1 MSPMRVGVVGAGWAG
16 QQHLK
21 GYAALEGVEIAA
33 LAGKETAMVAELQGE
48 YGIPATFE
56 SWQDML
62 ENVQLDAV
70 SIATPTFLHAPIA
83 IAALERG
90 IHVLTEKPIA
100 ANLADA
106 QRMVDAA
113 RASGRVL
120 QVVFN
125 HRLRGD
131 IAELGRIIRSGEL
144 GTPYIAK
151 AGWLRRAGIPGSS
164 WFAQKELSG
173 GGPLLDLGVHVVD
186 YVLHLL
192 GEPEVA
198 TVSASTY
205 DQLGAKA
212 IEGFDVEDI
221 AIAFVR
227 LANGMTVT
235 LEASWDAYRPD
246 NNEYWMTVYG
256 TEGGAELRVVDYET
270 SEFTV
275 FRTEDGANADYTATP
290 GKNGGHDQV
299 VGEFVRAVAAGA
311 AEWPKHDGSL
321 GLRRAEV
328 IDACYRSAESGH
340 EVSLAVRAASPVG

>member
-1 MSPMRVGVVGAGWAG
+1 MSALRVGVVGVGWAG

-21 GYAALEGVEIAA
+21 GYAALPGVDIVA
-33 LAGKETAMVAELQGE
+33 LAGMETDRVADLQKE
-48 YGIPATFE
+48 YGIAATFDRWE
-56 SWQDML
+56 DML
-62 ENVQLDAV
+62 DAVELDAV

-90 IHVLTEKPIA
+90 LHVLTEKPIA
-100 ANLADA
+100 AGLADA
-106 QRMVDAA
+106 RAMVEQA
-113 RASGRVL
+113 RVSGRVL

-131 IAELGRIIRSGEL
+131 ISELGRIIESGEL

-151 AGWLRRAGIPGSS
+151 AGWLRRARIPGSS
-164 WFAQKELSG
+164 WFAQKAQAG
-173 GGPLLDLGVHVVD
+173 GGPLLDLGVHVID

-205 DQLGAKA
+205 AELGAQA

-221 AIAFVR
+221 AIAFIR
-227 LANGMTVT
+227 LTNGATVT
-235 LEASWDAYRPD
+235 VEASWDAYRAD

-256 TEGGAELRVVDYET
+256 TKGGAELRVIDYET
-270 SEFTV
+270 TQFTV
-275 FRTEDGANADYTATP
+275 FRTKDGENADYQATP
-290 GKNGGHDQV
+290 SENGGHDRV
-299 VGEFVRAVAAGA
+299 VREFVETIGRGA
-311 AEWPKHDGSL
+311 AEWAKHDGSL
-321 GLRRAEV
+321 GLKRAEI

-340 EVSLAVRAASPVG
+340 EVALS

>member
-1 MSPMRVGVVGAGWAG
+1 MSAMKVGVVGVGWAG

-21 GYAALEGVEIAA
+21 GYAALDGVDIVA
-33 LAGKETAMVAELQGE
+33 LAGMETEQVAALKAE

-56 SWQDML
+56 RWEDML
-62 ENVQLDAV
+62 ETAQLDAI

-83 IAALERG
+83 IAALQRG

-100 ANLADA
+100 ANLAEA
-106 QRMVDAA
+106 QSMVAA
-113 RASGRVL
+113 AQASGRVL

-131 IAELGRIIRSGEL
+131 IAELGRIIDSGEL

-164 WFAQKELSG
+164 WFAQKELAG
-173 GGPLLDLGVHVVD
+173 GGPLLDLGVHVID

-198 TVSASTY
+198 SVSASTY
-205 DQLGAKA
+205 AELGTKA
-212 IEGFDVEDI
+212 IDGFDVEDI
-221 AIAFVR
+221 AIAFIR
-227 LANGMTVT
+227 LKSGTTVV
-235 LEASWDAYRPD
+235 LEAGWDAYRAD

-270 SEFTV
+270 TQFTV
-275 FRTEDGANADYTATP
+275 FRTENGENADYDVTP
-290 GKNGGHDQV
+290 AENGGHDRV
-299 VGEFVRAVAAGA
+299 VREFVETIRRGE

-340 EVSLAVRAASPVG
+340 EVSLA

>member
-1 MSPMRVGVVGAGWAG
+1 MSGIKVGVVGAGWAG

-21 GYAALEGVEIAA
+21 GYDALDDVEIAG
-33 LAGKETAMVAELQGE
+33 LAGMETELVAQLQGE

-56 SWQDML
+56 RWEDML
-62 ENVQLDAV
+62 DSLELDAI

-100 ANLADA
+100 ADIEDA
-106 QRMVDAA
+106 RRMVEAA
-113 RASGRVL
+113 RTSGRVL

-131 IAELGRIIRSGEL
+131 IAELGRIIDSGQL

-164 WFAQKELSG
+164 WFAQKQLSG

-205 DQLGAKA
+205 AELGAKA
-212 IEGFDVEDI
+212 VEGFDVEDI

-227 LANGMTVT
+227 LTNGATVT
-235 LEASWDAYRPD
+235 LEASWDAYRAD
-246 NNEYWMTVYG
+246 NNLYWMTVYG
-256 TEGGAELRVVDYET
+256 TDGGAELRVTDYET

-275 FRTEDGANADYTATP
+275 FRNEDGANADYTATP
-290 GKNGGHDQV
+290 GENGGHDRV
-299 VGEFVRAVAAGA
+299 VREFVEAIAAGA
-311 AEWPKHDGSL
+311 SEWAKHDGSL
-321 GLRRAEV
+321 GLKRAEV

-340 EVSLAVRAASPVG
+340 EVALA

>member
-1 MSPMRVGVVGAGWAG
+1 MSALRVAVVGAGWAG

-21 GYAALEGVEIAA
+21 GYAALPGVEIVA
-33 LAGKETAMVAELQGE
+33 LAGMETETVEQLKLE
-48 YGIPATFE
+48 YDIPATFE
-56 SWQDML
+56 RWEDML
-62 ENVQLDAV
+62 DKVELDAV
-70 SIATPTFLHAPIA
+70 SIATPTFLHAPISV
-83 IAALERG
+83 AALERG
-90 IHVLTEKPIA
+90 IHVLTEKPIG
-100 ANLADA
+100 ANLTDA

-113 RASGRVL
+113 RSSGRVL

-131 IAELGRIIRSGEL
+131 IAELSRIVTSGEV

-164 WFAQKELSG
+164 WFAHKELSG
-173 GGPLLDLGVHVVD
+173 GGPLLDLGVHVID

-192 GEPEVA
+192 GEPEIA

-205 DQLGAKA
+205 DRLGAQQ

-221 AIAFVR
+221 AIAFIR
-227 LANGMTVT
+227 LTNGATVT
-235 LEASWDAYRPD
+235 LEASWDAFRAD

-275 FRTEDGANADYTATP
+275 FHNDHGVNADYTATP
-290 GKNGGHDQV
+290 GENGGHDQV
-299 VGEFVRAVAAGA
+299 VREFVEAIQAGP
-311 AEWPKHDGSL
+311 AEWSRHDGSL
-321 GLRRAEV
+321 GFKRAAV

-340 EVSLAVRAASPVG
+340 EIVLA

>member
-1 MSPMRVGVVGAGWAG
+1 MTAAKLRVGVVGVGWAG

-21 GYAALEGVEIAA
+21 GYSLLDGVEIVA
-33 LAGKETAMVAELQGE
+33 LAGMETERVAALQDE
-48 YGIPATFE
+48 YGIAQTFARWE
-56 SWQDML
+56 EML
-62 ENVQLDAV
+62 ETAELDAV

-83 IAALERG
+83 IAALRKG
-90 IHVLTEKPIA
+90 LHVLTEKPIA

-106 QRMVDAA
+106 RAMVDEA
-113 RASGRVL
+113 RSAGRVL

-131 IAELGRIIRSGEL
+131 ITELGRVIDSGEL

-164 WFAQKELSG
+164 WFAQKEQAG
-173 GGPLLDLGVHVVD
+173 GGPLLDLGVHVID

-205 DQLGAKA
+205 AELGAQA
-212 IEGFDVEDI
+212 LDGFDVEDI
-221 AIAFVR
+221 AIAFIR
-227 LANGMTVT
+227 LTNGATVT
-235 LEASWDAYRPD
+235 LEASWDAYRAA

-270 SEFTV
+270 QQFTV
-275 FRTEDGANADYTATP
+275 FRTEGGKNADYEVTP
-290 GKNGGHDQV
+290 SENGGHDKV
-299 VGEFVRAVAAGA
+299 VREFVETVGRGE

-321 GLRRAEV
+321 GLKRAEI
-328 IDACYRSAESGH
+328 IDACYRSAESH
-340 EVSLAVRAASPVG
+340 REVSLV

>member
-1 MSPMRVGVVGAGWAG
+1 VKVGVVGVGWAG

-21 GYAALEGVEIAA
+21 GYAALDGVEIVA
-33 LAGKETAMVAELQGE
+33 LAGMETDQVAALKSE

-56 SWQDML
+56 RWEDML
-62 ENVQLDAV
+62 EAAQLDAI

-83 IAALERG
+83 ISALERG

-100 ANLADA
+100 ANLEEA
-106 QRMVDAA
+106 RNMVAAA
-113 RASGRVL
+113 RTHGRVL

-131 IAELGRIIRSGEL
+131 IVELERIIRSGEL
-144 GTPYIAK
+144 GRPYITK
-151 AGWLRRAGIPGSS
+151 AGWLRRAGTPGST
-164 WFAQKELSG
+164 WFAQKALAG
-173 GGPLLDLGVHVVD
+173 GGPLLDLGVHVID

-192 GEPEVA
+192 SEPEVA

-205 DQLGAKA
+205 AELGTKA

-221 AIAFVR
+221 AIAFLR
-227 LANGMTVT
+227 LRNGTTVV
-235 LEASWDAYRPD
+235 LEAGWDAYRAD

-270 SEFTV
+270 TQFTI
-275 FRTEDGANADYTATP
+275 FRTESGKNADYDVVP
-290 GKNGGHDQV
+290 GENGGHDRV
-299 VGEFVRAVAAGA
+299 VREFVDVVRGSE
-311 AEWPKHDGSL
+311 AEWVKHDGSL

-328 IDACYRSAESGH
+328 IDACYRSAELGY
-340 EVSLAVRAASPVG
+340 EVALEA

>member
-1 MSPMRVGVVGAGWAG
+1 MSTLRVGVVGAGWAG

-21 GYAALEGVEIAA
+21 GYAALDGVEITA
-33 LAGKETAMVAELQGE
+33 LAGMETELVAQLQAE

-56 SWQDML
+56 RWQDML
-62 ENVQLDAV
+62 ETVELDAV

-83 IAALERG
+83 IAALSRG

-106 QRMVDAA
+106 QAMVEAA

-131 IAELGRIIRSGEL
+131 IAEFGRIIDSGVL

-173 GGPLLDLGVHVVD
+173 GGPLLDLGVHVID

-205 DQLGAKA
+205 AELGAKA

-221 AIAFVR
+221 AIAFIR
-227 LANGMTVT
+227 LRNGATVT
-235 LEASWDAYRPD
+235 LEASWDAYRAD

-256 TEGGAELRVVDYET
+256 TEGGADLRVIDYET

-275 FRTEDGANADYTATP
+275 FRNDGGENGDYSVTP
-290 GKNGGHDQV
+290 GENGGHDQV
-299 VGEFVRAVAAGA
+299 VSEFVDAIGAG
-311 AEWPKHDGSL
+311 ESQWPQHDGSL
-321 GLRRAEV
+321 GLERAEV
-328 IDACYRSAESGH
+328 IDACYRSAASGH
-340 EVSLAVRAASPVG
+340 EVSLP